1 MVTTI
6 TLGLSRILVGT
17 ASPEGNMPESGSMT
31 KIGKTYKDTCK
42 ITQDQSEATEHY
54 EEGKAAP
61 EYRKKSKKVPKISFS
76 LMDVSAKMLA
86 DYMGGKE
93 SGGEWSFNGDEKVPN
108 YAIRVEPEQGLAF
121 NIPNGD
127 IEAVINADMS
137 AKGIFLLDVT
147 VTPMAVNQGGAIR
160 GKNIG

>member
-1 MVTTI
+1 MATI
-6 TLGLSRILVGT
+6 TLGLSKILVGP
-17 ASPEGNMPESGSMT
+17 ASADGTMPQSSGMT

-42 ITQDQSEATEHY
+42 IVQEPSEVTEHY

-61 EYRKKSKKVPKISFS
+61 EYRKKSKKVPKITFS
-76 LMDVSAKMLA
+76 LMDVTAKMLA
-86 DYMGGKE
+86 DYLGGKE
-93 SGGEWSFNGDEKVPN
+93 SDGEWTFDGDEKVNN
-108 YAIRVEPEQGLAF
+108 YAVRVEPEQGLAF